1 LGESLKQGSSG
12 SVAVTG
18 ASGLL
23 GSALLPALRAAGWT
37 PRAVV
42 RRAAGPGEVRWDPAA
57 GKIDLPAL
65 EGVDAA
71 VHLAGESIAAG
82 RWTAEAKRRIRD
94 SRILGTRLLAESL
107 VRLQR
112 RPRVLISASAIGI
125 YGDRGDASLDET
137 SELGTDFLARVG
149 QEWEAAAR
157 PAAEAGIRVVHLRF
171 GIVLAREGG
180 ALGQMLTPFKLGV
193 GGPLGSGRQWMSWIA
208 IDDAVG
214 AILEAITNEAAR
226 GPINAVAPEPVRNA
240 EFAARLGEALH
251 RPALLP
257 APAFALRAL
266 FGEMAD
272 GALLASQRVVPARLA
287 TLGYRFKYP
296 SLPQALEAILGR

>member
-1 LGESLKQGSSG
+1 MTKEPAG
-12 SVAVTG
+12 VAAVSG

-23 GSALLPALRAAGWT
+23 GSALLPALRAAGWI
-37 PRAVV
+37 PRPLV
-42 RRAAGPGEVRWDPAA
+42 RRAAAAGEVQWDPAV
-57 GKIDLPAL
+57 GTLDLTAL
-65 EGVDAA
+65 EGVTAA

-94 SRILGTRLLAESL
+94 SRVQGTRLLAESL
-107 VRLQR
+107 ARLR
-112 RPRVLISASAIGI
+112 VRPRVLVSASAVGI
-125 YGDRGDASLDET
+125 YGDRGETPLDET

-149 QEWEAAAR
+149 QEWEAAAE
-157 PAAEAGIRVVHLRF
+157 PAAAAGIRVIHLRF
-171 GIVLAREGG
+171 GIVLSREGG
-180 ALGQMLTPFKLGV
+180 ALARMLTPFRMGV

-214 AILEAITNEAAR
+214 AVLEALRNDAAR

-240 EFAARLGEALH
+240 EFAARLGEAIH

-272 GALLASQRVVPARLA
+272 GALLASQRALPARLTA
-287 TLGYRFKYP
+287 LGYRFKYP
-296 SLPQALEAILGR
+296 TLPEALEAILDR

>member
-1 LGESLKQGSSG
+1 VDDLLSQEPAG

-23 GSALLPALRAAGWT
+23 GAALMPALRSAGWT

-42 RRAAGPGEVRWDPAA
+42 RRSARGGEVQWDPAA
-57 GKIDLPAL
+57 GTIDQAAL
-65 EGVDAA
+65 EGVSAA

-82 RWTAEAKRRIRD
+82 RWTDETKRRIRD
-94 SRILGTRLLAESL
+94 SRVLGTRLLAESL
-107 VRLQR
+107 AHLRT
-112 RPRVLISASAIGI
+112 RPRVLVSASAVGI
-125 YGDRGDASLDET
+125 YGDRGDDRLDEA
-137 SELGTDFLARVG
+137 SELGADFLARVG
-149 QEWEAAAR
+149 KEWEAAAR
-157 PAAEAGIRVVHLRF
+157 PAADAGVRVVYLRF

-180 ALGQMLTPFKLGV
+180 ALGRMLTPFRLGL

-208 IDDAVG
+208 LDDAVR
-214 AILEAITNEAAR
+214 AVLEVLRNEAAR

-251 RPALLP
+251 RPAVIP

-266 FGEMAD
+266 FGELAD
-272 GALLASQRVVPARLA
+272 GALLASQRVYPARLA
-287 TLGYRFKYP
+287 ALGFHFHYPTLP
-296 SLPQALEAILGR
+296 AALEAILGP

>member
-1 LGESLKQGSSG
+1 MIR
-12 SVAVTG
+12 SVAVSG

-23 GSALLPALRAAGWT
+23 GSALLPALVDAGWQ
-37 PRAVV
+37 PRRLV
-42 RRAAGPGEVRWDPAA
+42 RRAPGPGEVRWDPVA
-57 GKIDLPAL
+57 GTIDLPGL

-71 VHLAGESIAAG
+71 VHLAGESVAAG

-94 SRILGTRLLAESL
+94 SRIFGTRLLAESL
-107 VRLQR
+107 AHLR
-112 RPRVLISASAIGI
+112 RPPRVLVCASAVGI
-125 YGDRGDASLDET
+125 YGDRGDTSLDET

-180 ALGQMLTPFKLGV
+180 ALGRMLTPFRLGV
-193 GGPLGSGRQWMSWIA
+193 GGPLGNGQQWMSWIA

-214 AILEAITNEAAR
+214 AILEALRNEAAR
-226 GPINAVAPEPVRNA
+226 GPINAVAPAPVRNA

-251 RPALLP
+251 RPAVLA

-272 GALLASQRVVPARLA
+272 GAILASQRVAPTRLIA
-287 TLGYRFKYP
+287 LGYRFKYP
-296 SLPQALEAILGR
+296 TLPEALEAILAR

>member
-1 LGESLKQGSSG
+1 VDETLTQGSAG

-23 GSALLPALRAAGWT
+23 GSALLPALRAAGWN
-37 PRAVV
+37 PRALV
-42 RRAAGPGEVRWDPAA
+42 RRAARPGEVEWDPAA
-57 GKIDLPAL
+57 GTLNLVAL

-71 VHLAGESIAAG
+71 VHLAGESVAAG

-107 VRLQR
+107 ARLR
-112 RPRVLISASAIGI
+112 RPPRVLVTASAIGI
-125 YGDRGDASLDET
+125 YGDRGDTPLDET
-137 SELGTDFLARVG
+137 SALGADFLASVG
-149 QEWEAAAR
+149 KEWEAAAK
-157 PAAEAGIRVVHLRF
+157 PASDAGIRVVQLRF
-171 GIVLAREGG
+171 GIILATEGG
-180 ALGQMLTPFKLGV
+180 ALERMLTPFKLGV

-214 AILEAITNEAAR
+214 AVLEALTNEAAR

-251 RPALLP
+251 RPSVLP

-272 GALLASQRVVPARLA
+272 GALLASQRVVPARLTA
-287 TLGYRFKYP
+287 LGYRFKYP
-296 SLPQALEAILGR
+296 TLPEALEAILGR